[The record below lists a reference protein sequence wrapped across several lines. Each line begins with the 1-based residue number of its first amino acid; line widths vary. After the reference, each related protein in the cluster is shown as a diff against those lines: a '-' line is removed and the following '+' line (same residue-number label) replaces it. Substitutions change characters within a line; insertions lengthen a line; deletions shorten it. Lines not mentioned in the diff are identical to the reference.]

1 MWHIFSRADRAVW
14 HAGLSDWWTGPS
26 VGEREILLRGE
37 DVMGEQTTPTVL
49 IVEDDSTT
57 QELYR
62 AHLHGR
68 GYNVRTAADGE

>member
-1 MWHIFSRADRAVW
+1 
-14 HAGLSDWWTGPS
+14 
-26 VGEREILLRGE
+26 
-37 DVMGEQTTPTVL
+37 MGEQTTPTVL